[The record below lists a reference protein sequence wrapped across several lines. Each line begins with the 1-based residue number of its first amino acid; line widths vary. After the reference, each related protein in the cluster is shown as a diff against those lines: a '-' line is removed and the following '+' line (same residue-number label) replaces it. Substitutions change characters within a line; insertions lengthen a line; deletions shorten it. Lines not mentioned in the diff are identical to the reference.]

1 MKKGFDSNFFQYPLP
16 GPSSEDASPI
26 ETQQNKDVPGSSA
39 TNFQHSE
46 EHSGTQALDACKL
59 SMVVDLADVLSD
71 IKPRK

>member
-46 EHSGTQALDACKL
+46 EHSGTQANY
-59 SMVVDLADVLSD
+59 
-71 IKPRK
+71 PW